1 MSSEI
6 DSQISTTLDEKKNII
21 LTLCSNYLTSKLD
34 ELYIEKTFSNTD
46 LLLLLDD
53 LMNSLYGLISNQIKQ
68 LPVEVEMT
76 TNISYCVNR
85 ALKDLKNLWDRGL
98 EKIANKIVRS
108 QMNEKIIFQMFN
120 QIEKTQKNILSNIFH
135 DIKDCM
141 S

>member
-6 DSQISTTLDEKKNII
+6 DSQISTALDEKKNII

-34 ELYIEKTFSNTD
+34 ELYIEKAFSNTD

-76 TNISYCVNR
+76 TNISYCVNH

-120 QIEKTQKNILSNIFH
+120 QIEKTQKNIISNIFH
-135 DIKDCM
+135 DIKDCL